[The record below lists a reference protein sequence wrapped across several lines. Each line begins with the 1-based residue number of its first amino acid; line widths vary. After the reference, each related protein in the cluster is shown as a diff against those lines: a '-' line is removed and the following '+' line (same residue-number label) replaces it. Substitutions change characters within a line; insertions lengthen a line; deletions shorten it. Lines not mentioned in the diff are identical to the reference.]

1 MHCIC
6 AAVEL
11 AFAVLPARLSSM
23 PSDELKALT
32 RAYAAKIVSGEMS
45 PGDATRAIWTD
56 VFYHLEMGDHFVDGF
71 IFWGYELDTAETDA
85 RRWFCE
91 AAITNLAR
99 RMLQE
104 EPAAS
109 NGATHRPTLDDL
121 AVVQLLDPWAR
132 AVPGL
137 EGELRNEVS
146 DGHPLYGR
154 KAISVARRQDSD
166 DVLFLLLDHPSPLAV
181 VHLTWTGRPER
192 SSTWPQTTFY
202 ASLQDWVE
210 RCMKPDHAEFEN

>member
-1 MHCIC
+1 
-6 AAVEL
+6 
-11 AFAVLPARLSSM
+11 M
-23 PSDELKALT
+23 PSDELKELT

-45 PGDATRAIWTD
+45 PSDGARAIWTD

-71 IFWGYELDTAETDA
+71 IFWGYELDTAESDA

-99 RMLQE
+99 RLLDDNDH
-104 EPAAS
+104 AGGS
-109 NGATHRPTLDDL
+109 NGAGPRPRPTLDEVAAL
-121 AVVQLLDPWAR
+121 QLVEPWLR

-137 EGELRNEVS
+137 EAELRKEVS
-146 DGHPLYGR
+146 EGHALYGK

-181 VHLTWTGRPER
+181 VRICAF
-192 SSTWPQTTFY
+192 S
-202 ASLQDWVE
+202 D
-210 RCMKPDHAEFEN
+210 

>member
-1 MHCIC
+1 
-6 AAVEL
+6 
-11 AFAVLPARLSSM
+11 M

-32 RAYAAKIVSGEMS
+32 RAYAAKIASGEMS
-45 PGDATRAIWTD
+45 PSDGARAIWTD

-71 IFWGYELDTAETDA
+71 VFWGYELDTAESDA

-99 RMLQE
+99 RMLHDTE
-104 EPAAS
+104 AAPDGPARR
-109 NGATHRPTLDDL
+109 RPTLDDL
-121 AVVQLLDPWAR
+121 AGVQFLEPWHQ

-137 EGELRNEVS
+137 ETELRNEVS
-146 DGHPLYGR
+146 EGHPLFGR
-154 KAISVARRQDSD
+154 KAISVARRRDSD

-181 VHLTWTGRPER
+181 VHLTWTARPER

-202 ASLQDWVE
+202 SSLEDWIT
-210 RCMKPDHAEFEN
+210 RCMTPDHAESNC

>member
-1 MHCIC
+1 
-6 AAVEL
+6 
-11 AFAVLPARLSSM
+11 M
-23 PSDELKALT
+23 PSDELKALA
-32 RAYAAKIVSGEMS
+32 RAYAMKIVTGELS
-45 PGDATRAIWTD
+45 PGDGARAIWTD

-99 RMLQE
+99 RMLQGRGE
-104 EPAAS
+104 DDEAS
-109 NGATHRPTLDDL
+109 PNGAGPSRPTLDDL
-121 AVVQLLDPWAR
+121 AAMQFLDPWYR

-137 EGELRNEVS
+137 EAELRNELG

-154 KAISVARRQDSD
+154 KAIAVARRQDSD

-192 SSTWPQTTFY
+192 NSNWPQTTFY
-202 ASLQDWVE
+202 TSLQDWVE
-210 RCMKPDHAEFEN
+210 RCMKPDHAEFEA

>member
-1 MHCIC
+1 
-6 AAVEL
+6 
-11 AFAVLPARLSSM
+11 M

-32 RAYAAKIVSGEMS
+32 RAYAEKIVSGEVT
-45 PGDATRAIWTD
+45 PTDGARAIWTD

-99 RMLQE
+99 RILHDE
-104 EPAAS
+104 HPS
-109 NGATHRPTLDDL
+109 TNGVVKPPPLTLDDL
-121 AVVQLLDPWAR
+121 AAMQFLDPWYR

-137 EGELRNEVS
+137 ESELRKEVS

-166 DVLFLLLDHPSPLAV
+166 DVLFLLLDHQSPLAV
-181 VHLTWTGRPER
+181 VHLTWSGRPER
-192 SSTWPQTTFY
+192 TSNWPQTTFY
-202 ASLQDWVE
+202 RSLQDWVE
-210 RCMKPDHAEFEN
+210 RCMKPDHTDFNT

>member
-1 MHCIC
+1 
-6 AAVEL
+6 
-11 AFAVLPARLSSM
+11 M

-45 PGDATRAIWTD
+45 PTDGARAIWTD

-71 IFWGYELDTAETDA
+71 VFWGYELDTAETDS

-99 RMLQE
+99 RLLQDE
-104 EPAAS
+104 HAA
-109 NGATHRPTLDDL
+109 ATGTSPRPTLDDVAGVRFL
-121 AVVQLLDPWAR
+121 EPWLE

-137 EGELRNEVS
+137 EAELRNEVGE
-146 DGHPLYGR
+146 GHALYGR
-154 KAISVARRQDSD
+154 KAISVARRKDSD

-192 SSTWPQTTFY
+192 NTNWPQTTFY
-202 ASLQDWVE
+202 TSLQDWIE
-210 RCMKPDHAEFEN
+210 RCMRPDHIEFTA

>member
-1 MHCIC
+1 
-6 AAVEL
+6 
-11 AFAVLPARLSSM
+11 M

-32 RAYAAKIVSGEMS
+32 RAYAAKIASGEMS
-45 PGDATRAIWTD
+45 PSDGARAIWTD

-71 IFWGYELDTAETDA
+71 VFWGYELDTAESDA

-99 RMLQE
+99 RMLHDQ
-104 EPAAS
+104 EPAQNDAPQRR
-109 NGATHRPTLDDL
+109 RPTLDDL
-121 AVVQLLDPWAR
+121 AAVQFLEPWHQ

-137 EGELRNEVS
+137 EAELRNEVGE
-146 DGHPLYGR
+146 GHPLYGR
-154 KAISVARRQDSD
+154 KAISVARRRDSD

-192 SSTWPQTTFY
+192 NSTWPQTTFY
-202 ASLQDWVE
+202 SSLEDWIAK
-210 RCMKPDHAEFEN
+210 CMRPDHLECHP

>member
-1 MHCIC
+1 
-6 AAVEL
+6 V
-11 AFAVLPARLSSM
+11 PSS
-23 PSDELKALT
+23 ELKALT
-32 RAYAAKIVSGEMS
+32 RAYAEKIVSGELS
-45 PGDATRAIWTD
+45 PTDGARAIWTD

-91 AAITNLAR
+91 AAITNLAK
-99 RMLQE
+99 RMVQD
-104 EPAAS
+104 EPAS
-109 NGATHRPTLDDL
+109 TSGAGLPAPLTLDDL
-121 AVVQLLDPWAR
+121 TAVPLLDPWYR

-137 EGELRNEVS
+137 ESELRNEVS
-146 DGHPLYGR
+146 EGHPLYGR

-192 SSTWPQTTFY
+192 NSNWPQTTFY
-202 ASLQDWVE
+202 SSLQDWVE
-210 RCMKPDHAEFEN
+210 RCMKPDHAEFDA

>member
-1 MHCIC
+1 
-6 AAVEL
+6 
-11 AFAVLPARLSSM
+11 
-23 PSDELKALT
+23 
-32 RAYAAKIVSGEMS
+32 MS
-45 PGDATRAIWTD
+45 PRP
-56 VFYHLEMGDHFVDGF
+56 LGF
-71 IFWGYELDTAETDA
+71 ALSPPCAS
-85 RRWFCE
+85 RWFCE

-210 RCMKPDHAEFEN
+210 RCMKPDHAEFEH

>member
-1 MHCIC
+1 
-6 AAVEL
+6 
-11 AFAVLPARLSSM
+11 M

-32 RAYAAKIVSGEMS
+32 RAYAAKIVSGELS
-45 PGDATRAIWTD
+45 PSDGARASWTD

-99 RMLQE
+99 RMLQNGDGE
-104 EPAAS
+104 EHAS
-109 NGATHRPTLDDL
+109 TNGVSKPQRPTLDDL
-121 AVVQLLDPWAR
+121 AAMQLLDPWYR

-137 EGELRNEVS
+137 EKELGNELS
-146 DGHPLYGR
+146 AGHPLYGR

-192 SSTWPQTTFY
+192 TSNWPQTTFY
-202 ASLQDWVE
+202 SSLRDWVE
-210 RCMKPDHAEFEN
+210 RCMKPDHAEFEA